1 MYLKEGCSLLLK
13 VQKPIIPFLLNT
25 NLNGGLLLPQAQ
37 NPLTE
42 IKEFDVVKRLRQ
54 EPCVPLALQYF
65 KSIANSNQFKHTP
78 LTFDVMIRKLAGDG
92 EVDSVQYLLQQMKLQ
107 GIQCSEDLFVSVVS
121 VYRQVGLSER
131 AVEMFYRIREFGCD
145 PSVKIY
151 NHVLDTLLG
160 ENRIQMVYTVYR
172 DMKRDGFEP
181 NVFTYNVLL
190 KALCKNNKV
199 DGAKKLL
206 VEMSNKGC
214 SPDVV
219 SYTTVISSMCELGM
233 VKEGRDLAAR
243 FEPVVSVYNAL
254 INGLCKDHDY
264 KGAFEMMREI
274 LEKGISPNVI
284 SYSTLINALCN
295 CGETELSFSLLT
307 QMLKRG
313 CHPNIHTLSSLVKG
327 CFVRGTT
334 TVDALD
340 LWNRMVIGFELQPN
354 VVAFNT
360 LVQGFCSHGNME
372 KAMSVFTHME
382 ETGCSP
388 NIRTYGSLINGFA
401 KRGSL
406 EDAVDIWNKMLT
418 NGCCPNVVVYTS
430 MVQALCRHSKFKEAE
445 SLIENMSKEEN
456 CAPSVATF
464 NAFIKGLCDARRLDW
479 AEKVFRQMEQQ
490 YKCPPNIIT
499 YNELLDGLSK
509 ANRVEEAYGLTREIS
524 TRGVEWSLSTYNTL
538 LHGSCNAGLP
548 EIALQVAGKM
558 VVNGKS
564 PDEITRNMII
574 LAYCKQGK
582 AERAVRMLKDRVW
595 CGGREWRPDVISYT
609 NVICGLCRSNCGDDG
624 VVLLERMVSE
634 RIVPTIATWNVLLHC
649 FIRGQDILSI

>member
-13 VQKPIIPFLLNT
+13 VQKPIIPFVLNT
-25 NLNGGLLLPQAQ
+25 NLTGKLLLESP
-37 NPLTE
+37 NPATE
-42 IKEFDVVKRLRQ
+42 IKEFEVVKRLRQ
-54 EPCVPLALQYF
+54 ESCVPLALQYF
-65 KSIANSNQFKHTP
+65 KSIANSNLFKHTP
-78 LTFDVMIRKLAGDG
+78 LTFEVMIRKLAGDG
-92 EVDSVQYLLQQMKLQ
+92 QIDSVQYLLQQMKLQ
-107 GIQCSEDLFVSVVS
+107 GFQCSEDLFVNVIS
-121 VYRQVGLSER
+121 VYRQVGLAER
-131 AVEMFYRIREFGCD
+131 AVEMFYRIKEFGCD

-160 ENRIQMVYTVYR
+160 ENRFQMIYTVYR
-172 DMKRDGFEP
+172 NMKRDGFEP

-199 DGAKKLL
+199 DGAQKLL

-214 SPDVV
+214 SPDAV

-233 VKEGRDLAAR
+233 VKEGRELAAR

-254 INGLCKDHDY
+254 INGLCKDHDHE
-264 KGAFEMMREI
+264 GAFELMREMV
-274 LEKGISPNVI
+274 EKGISPNVI

-295 CGETELSFSLLT
+295 SGEIELSFSLLA

-334 TVDALD
+334 VDVLD
-340 LWNRMVIGFELQPN
+340 LWNRMITGFELLPN

-360 LVQGFCSHGNME
+360 LVQGFCSFGNME
-372 KAMSVFTHME
+372 KALSVFSHME
-382 ETGCSP
+382 ENGCSP
-388 NIRTYGSLINGFA
+388 NIRTYGSLMNGFA

-406 EDAVDIWNKMLT
+406 EGAVEIWNKMLT
-418 NGCCPNVVVYTS
+418 HGCSPNVVVYTS

-445 SLIENMSKEEN
+445 SLIEIMSKEN
-456 CAPSVATF
+456 CAPSVTTF
-464 NAFIKGLCDARRLDW
+464 NAFIKGLCDAGRLDW

-490 YKCPPNIIT
+490 YGCPPNIVT

-509 ANRVEEAYGLTREIS
+509 TNRIEEAYGLTREIS
-524 TRGVEWSLSTYNTL
+524 MRGVEWSSTTYNTL

-548 EIALQVAGKM
+548 GIALQLVGKM
-558 VVNGKS
+558 VVDGKS
-564 PDEITRNMII
+564 PDEITMNMMM

-582 AERAVRMLKDRVW
+582 AERAVQMLDQVS
-595 CGGREWRPDVISYT
+595 CGGRKWQPDVISYT
-609 NVICGLCRSNCGDDG
+609 NVIWGLCSSDCKEDA
-624 VVLLERMVSE
+624 VILLERMIRE
-634 RIVPTIATWNVLLHC
+634 GIVPSIATWNVLVHR
-649 FIRGQDILSI
+649 FIHDDT